1 MTAYNTIQSNGPKNR
16 RWKIG
21 ESGDYLQ
28 ETLIAKYL
36 GINIQLRGRN
46 TIRREKD
53 IVSSARRYAHTILSI
68 TRAGLDRSMVAR
80 QLWETCAVPAFLYGS
95 EAMWISNKTIGELEK
110 LQSLVGKFILQIP
123 GSSSKVSTW
132 IDAGLMPI
140 KYRIWLKQ
148 SRYVW
153 RLINKRN
160 DDLLQGCLQEILE
173 QDQENPWVQNL
184 SEIENAIN
192 SSVATITKKQLH
204 DKVVDAAVLFVLEK
218 KIEHGSMQCM
228 PQAKPWFKLQYHVN
242 DSWFSKILNRTR
254 TGNMELGNRM
264 KNRLGKQWK
273 KCPWCA
279 AKNMQVKLSEAHVII
294 VCKAVR
300 QQRGKEQIQ
309 KFVDTYRRKNNNAPP
324 HLVLREYL
332 GGDRSDVSVLSER
345 AKSIFRIV
353 ETWFLVVERI

>member
-1 MTAYNTIQSNGPKNR
+1 M
-16 RWKIG
+16 
-21 ESGDYLQ
+21 L
-28 ETLIAKYL
+28 
-36 GINIQLRGRN
+36 
-46 TIRREKD
+46 
-53 IVSSARRYAHTILSI
+53 
-68 TRAGLDRSMVAR
+68 
-80 QLWETCAVPAFLYGS
+80 
-95 EAMWISNKTIGELEK
+95 
-110 LQSLVGKFILQIP
+110 
-123 GSSSKVSTW
+123 
-132 IDAGLMPI
+132 I

-153 RLINKRN
+153 RLSNKRN

-184 SEIENAIN
+184 TEIENAIN

-218 KIEHGSMQCM
+218 KIEHGSMHCM

-345 AKSIFRIV
+345 AKSIFRMI
-353 ETWFLVVERI
+353 ETWFLVVEPI